1 MTDHDYH
8 GWDLL
13 VDGEFRPSESGDR
26 FDIENPANGETIGS
40 APDATAADMD
50 TAIQAAETAYY
61 DSWQHVSARNRV
73 DYLLE
78 IADRIEE
85 AYDEFVLI
93 ETLENGKPL
102 YESENDVEEA
112 IQGYRYYAGAADK
125 HHGDTIPEKDGLF
138 DYTVHEPYGVVGVI
152 IPWNWPPMH
161 SADFTA
167 APLAAGNCVVIKPAP
182 ETPLSTLKMAE
193 IWEGVLPD
201 GVVNVVTGGTD
212 PGAQMT
218 QHETVNK
225 IAFTGHD
232 ETGKKVM
239 QAAAENITD
248 VLLELGGK
256 NPNLVLPDA
265 DIESAVDGSFHGIFD
280 GQGQVCASGS
290 RLLLHDDIYD
300 EFVDKFV
307 ARTRDIRIGPGT
319 DNDTDLAPL
328 VSQAQYEKVT
338 EYVEIGKE
346 EGATVLYEGDVP
358 DDVDENG
365 YYVPPV
371 VFGDVTPD
379 MRIAREE
386 IFGPVLSVFRYES
399 VENAIE
405 IANDTEYGLTGA
417 VWSANMEVAN
427 RVARRLEAGLIFVNN
442 FVNGFLGAPFGGYGK
457 SGIGRKL
464 GFDDTMDEFTRT
476 KTIRTAI
483 AGTESGDLDEYYE

>member
-1 MTDHDYH
+1 MTEYDYH
-8 GWDLL
+8 DWGLL
-13 VDGEFRPSESGDR
+13 VDGTFGPSESGDR
-26 FDIENPANGETIGS
+26 FDVENPADGTTIGS
-40 APDATAADMD
+40 APDATAGDMD
-50 TAIQAAETAYY
+50 AAIEAAEDAY
-61 DSWQHVSARNRV
+61 DDTWQHVSARNRV
-73 DYLLE
+73 EYLLE
-78 IADRIEE
+78 IADRIEAE
-85 AYDEFVLI
+85 FDEFVRI

-125 HHGDTIPEKDGLF
+125 HHGDTIPEKEGLF
-138 DYTVHEPYGVVGVI
+138 DYTVNEPYGVVGVI

-167 APLAAGNCVVIKPAP
+167 APLAAGNTVVIKPAP

-193 IWEGVLPD
+193 IWADVLPD
-201 GVVNVVTGGTD
+201 GVVNVVTGGTP
-212 PGAQMT
+212 PGARLT
-218 QHETVNK
+218 SHETVNK

-248 VLLELGGK
+248 VMLELGGK

-265 DIESAVDGSFHGIFD
+265 DIDDAVDGAFHGIFD

-290 RLLLHDDIYD
+290 RLLLHDDVYD
-300 EFVDKFV
+300 EFVQKLV
-307 ARTRDIRIGPGT
+307 ARTREMTIGPGT
-319 DNDTDLAPL
+319 DEETDLAPL
-328 VSQAQYEKVT
+328 VSQAQYDKVT
-338 EYVEIGKE
+338 DYVDIGKD
-346 EGATVLYEGDVP
+346 EGATVLYEGTVP
-358 DDVDENG
+358 DDVHADG

-371 VFGDVTPD
+371 IFGDVDPE

-399 VENAIE
+399 VEEAIE
-405 IANDTEYGLTGA
+405 MANDTEYGLTGA
-417 VWSANMEVAN
+417 VWSTNMEVAN
-427 RVARRLEAGLIFVNN
+427 RVARRLEAGLVFVNN

-464 GFDDTMDEFTRT
+464 GFEETMGEFTRT

-483 AGTESGDLDEYYE
+483 AGSEPGDLDEYYD